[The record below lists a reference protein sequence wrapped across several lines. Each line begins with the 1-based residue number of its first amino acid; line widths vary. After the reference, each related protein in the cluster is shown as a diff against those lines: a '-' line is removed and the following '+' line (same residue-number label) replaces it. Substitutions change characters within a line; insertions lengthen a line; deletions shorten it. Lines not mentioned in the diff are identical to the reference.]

1 LAALALVVSAAL
13 ASASKPGTANT
24 PRRAGCA
31 LGFTKAEI
39 HLRQES
45 DQRQRW
51 FVKTDA
57 TGQRHFLHMVDL
69 TKTTTDPRLA
79 WSGTERQAHNVRARY
94 PIARTLPLIR
104 KDRSKQNPR

>member
-1 LAALALVVSAAL
+1 
-13 ASASKPGTANT
+13 
-24 PRRAGCA
+24 
-31 LGFTKAEI
+31 
-39 HLRQES
+39 
-45 DQRQRW
+45 
-51 FVKTDA
+51 
-57 TGQRHFLHMVDL
+57 MVDL